1 MGSETG
7 AKLDGTIANSRWK
20 LRPWLPRFFKPQVLN
35 ACVLA
40 WLMGMYLTICL
51 PQNVLKGKSSIQT
64 TLCICVHLRIY
75 GDGLDVARGHSHF
88 LTICLCFRMLPRP
101 LTRDNSGWVR
111 IVLVQRYL
119 KSPLLSV
126 CVSVWKKNWRF
137 CWSTVQVRIGFLI
150 VPTEVL
156 CPRSAD
162 KDVESDEE
170 RSCAGLCGHFK
181 HWVKVCLWNLHPKRC
196 KVLISICKAVVAELH
211 KV

>member
-101 LTRDNSGWVR
+101 LTRDDSGWVR

-119 KSPLLSV
+119 KSPLCV
-126 CVSVWKKNWRF
+126 CVCQCMEEKLKVLLVHCPGAHRLLDRTNRSALSAICRQRRGEWW
-137 CWSTVQVRIGFLI
+137 G
-150 VPTEVL
+150 EVL
-156 CPRSAD
+156 RWALRP
-162 KDVESDEE
+162 
-170 RSCAGLCGHFK
+170 F
-181 HWVKVCLWNLHPKRC
+181 
-196 KVLISICKAVVAELH
+196 
-211 KV
+211 